1 MNKLPYWHLVNPLP
15 SFHDVDSGTVIEMT
29 AKVYGAMNE
38 LINEYNAFAEK
49 ANAEIDV
56 FEQKTKEEQQD
67 FLTKIT
73 KTNREFFSCMKEYV
87 KKNMPAAPKVTE
99 ITLLA
104 SEWEGTAS
112 PYSQKIDIPCA
123 TKSSQIDLRPTV
135 EQLAVFHEK
144 DLAFVTVN
152 EDGVINVY
160 AIGQKPTN
168 DYTIHATVTEVTID
182 G

>member
-15 SFHDVDSGTVIEMT
+15 SFHDAESGTVIEMT

-38 LINEYNAFAEK
+38 LIKEYNAFAEK
-49 ANAEIDV
+49 ANAEIEN
-56 FEQKTKEEQQD
+56 FQNKTTQEQQEFFKD
-67 FLTKIT
+67 LI
-73 KTNREFFSCMKEYV
+73 KTNREYFSCMKEYIQ
-87 KKNMPAAPKVTE
+87 KNLPAAPKVTE

-104 SEWEGTAS
+104 SGWEGTAS

-144 DLAFVTVN
+144 DLAFVTIN
-152 EDGVINVY
+152 EDGVITVY